1 MASKRNIN
9 TLIKCVFV
17 LICIDGENG
26 KRERER
32 QETLRLKREK
42 ARKCVCVFFCM
53 YVCV

>member
-9 TLIKCVFV
+9 TLIKCVSVF
-17 LICIDGENG
+17 ICIDGENG

-42 ARKCVCVFFCM
+42 ARKCVCLF
-53 YVCV
+53 VCVCVRL